1 MVEGGDTTPLKGHTI
16 LAIDPGFENARKS
29 AVISLTCWY
38 DPGTGGGGGNRH
50 HLWKAIQYW
59 LLTLASRMAVIKLSS
74 HQQVGMILALWGG
87 VHHL

>member
-38 DPGTGGGGGNRH
+38 DPGTGGGGG
-50 HLWKAIQYW
+50 
-59 LLTLASRMAVIKLSS
+59 
-74 HQQVGMILALWGG
+74 GG
-87 VHHL
+87 TDTTSGKPYNTGY